1 MSSRTYGAEEK
12 AKLERLV
19 NEGVTVLQE
28 VEDLNSGLKETV
40 KAVAEELD
48 IKPSLI
54 NKAIKIAQKGDWT
67 KVSEEFDDLGVYRR
81 LLAKQMRGMARNG
94 PPGDGSPSPPA
105 SAVRLWASGAAAP
118 AGTVSTPRIEICLC
132 ELNCCQHQA

>member
-1 MSSRTYGAEEK
+1 MRERTYGAEEK

-28 VEDLNSGLKETV
+28 VEDLNAGLKETV

-54 NKAIKIAQKGDWT
+54 NKAIKIAQKGEWN
-67 KVSEEFDDLGVYRR
+67 KVADEFDDLETLVVTVGRD
-81 LLAKQMRGMARNG
+81 KQ
-94 PPGDGSPSPPA
+94 
-105 SAVRLWASGAAAP
+105 
-118 AGTVSTPRIEICLC
+118 
-132 ELNCCQHQA
+132 